1 MAAGSIVVDLLMR
14 TGSFETDTKR
24 AEAALKKFQ
33 KQAIEA
39 GKMAGQAIAAF
50 AGGMA
55 VMVQQTVQANAEMQR
70 FAALSNTSN
79 SNFQALATGAKTVGI
94 EADKMADIFKDV
106 QDKVGDFM
114 QTGGGA
120 MADFFENI
128 APKVGVTAEQFRQL
142 SGPDALQLYVDSLEK
157 ANLSQSDMVFYMEA
171 IASDASLLLP
181 LLKNGGEG
189 FREYADMA
197 QRFGVILE
205 DDALA
210 AMNDFKRAND
220 ITQLAMRGF
229 ANQVTQAIVPAFMN
243 MVNVFANADT
253 GARNLSAAAQI
264 AATGFKGL
272 MSVGALVVGV
282 FKTLGEMFG
291 GLAAV
296 FVNLFSGRFREAYHA
311 FEATSMDMVANT
323 RKTVDAMKSIWAEY
337 TPTSG
342 AIPAPV
348 MPGRLSAARG
358 TTAGA
363 GATGNA
369 AGDGFDS
376 WMQAN
381 REAELQHYL
390 KMLDKREAEE
400 MASQERL
407 RAEAERYYTATR
419 TPIEQ
424 LNVELANQQRL
435 LDAIGPAYQD
445 TYFRAVEAA
454 QEAYESTRQVSQ
466 EMDSFAKQAA
476 ENIQGQ
482 LGEGL
487 YQMMQGSFKDIGASF
502 KQMLDRMVAEA
513 LAAQL
518 ARRMFGGLAGGE
530 GAGWFGNALSSLGST
545 LFGGAKAG
553 GGDVIGGRAYLVGE
567 QGPEMFVP
575 RTSGAILPN
584 MAGAGAAGGSMSIV
598 NNFTV
603 SGAVDRRTQLQIAN
617 EASLALRR
625 GQRNL

>member
-1 MAAGSIVVDLLMR
+1 MAAGSIIVDLLMR
-14 TGSFETDTKR
+14 TGAFETDTKR

-33 KQAIEA
+33 KQAVDA
-39 GKMAGQAIAAF
+39 AKVAGQAIAAF

-70 FAALSNTSN
+70 FAALSNTSTN
-79 SNFQALATGAKTVGI
+79 TFQALATGAKTVGI

-128 APKVGVTAEQFRQL
+128 APQVGVTAEQFRKL
-142 SGPDALQLYVDSLEK
+142 SGPEALQLYVDSLEK
-157 ANLSQSDMVFYMEA
+157 ANLSQSDMIFYMEA

-220 ITQLAMRGF
+220 VTQLAMRGF

-337 TPTSG
+337 TPSG
-342 AIPAPV
+342 VGVPAPV
-348 MPGRLSAARG
+348 QPGRLSAARG
-358 TTAGA
+358 TTGGSSAG
-363 GATGNA
+363 NK
-369 AGDGFDS
+369 
-376 WMQAN
+376 
-381 REAELQHYL
+381 AER
-390 KMLDKREAEE
+390 DREAEE
-400 MASQERL
+400 YARWMEGMEQAAANHRL
-407 RAEAERYYTATR
+407 RVYYKMMDDMEAE
-419 TPIEQ
+419 EK
-424 LNVELANQQRL
+424 
-435 LDAIGPAYQD
+435 AYQEWMD
-445 TYFRAVEAA
+445 SMRQAELDRYGDMV
-454 QEAYESTRQVSQ
+454 TRRVD

-476 ENIQGQ
+476 ENIQDQ

-502 KQMLDRMVAEA
+502 KQMIDRMVAEA
-513 LAAQL
+513 AA
-518 ARRMFGGLAGGE
+518 ARIARAMFGDLIEGGS
-530 GAGWFGNALSSLGST
+530 GSGWFGDIAKSIGGAI
-545 LFGGAKAG
+545 FGGGRAG
-553 GGDVIGGRAYLVGE
+553 GGDVLGGRAYLVGE
-567 QGPEMFVP
+567 SGPEMFVP
-575 RTSGAILPN
+575 RTAGTVLPN
-584 MAGAGAAGGSMSIV
+584 MAGAGAGGGSMSIV

-603 SGAVDRRTQLQIAN
+603 SGNVDKRTQLQIAR
-617 EASLALRR
+617 EASMALQR
-625 GQRNL
+625 GQRNM

>member
-518 ARRMFGGLAGGE
+518 ARRMFGGLVGGE

>member
-1 MAAGSIVVDLLMR
+1 MAAGSIIVDLLMR

-33 KQAIEA
+33 KQAVDA
-39 GKMAGQAIAAF
+39 AKVAGQAIGAF

-55 VMVQQTVQANAEMQR
+55 VLVQQTVQANAEMQR
-70 FAALSNTSN
+70 FAALSNTST
-79 SNFQALATGAKTVGI
+79 STFQALATGAKTVGI

-128 APKVGVTAEQFRQL
+128 APQVGVTAEQFRRL
-142 SGPDALQLYVDSLEK
+142 SGPEALQLYVDSLEK
-157 ANLSQSDMVFYMEA
+157 ANLSQSDMIFYMEA

-243 MVNVFANADT
+243 MVNVFSNADT

-264 AATGFKGL
+264 AANGMKIL
-272 MSVGALVVGV
+272 LSAGAMVAGA
-282 FKTLGEMFG
+282 FKTIGEYFG

-296 FVNLFSGRFREAYHA
+296 WANIFAGRFKQAYETYKDVNLDFVG
-311 FEATSMDMVANT
+311 NT
-323 RKTVDAMKSIWAEY
+323 RQTVDAMKSIWAEY

-348 MPGRLSAARG
+348 MPGRLSVARG
-358 TTAGA
+358 TTGGSTAG
-363 GATGNA
+363 NK
-369 AGDGFDS
+369 
-376 WMQAN
+376 
-381 REAELQHYL
+381 AER
-390 KMLDKREAEE
+390 DREAEE
-400 MASQERL
+400 YARWMESMEQAAADHRIRVYHKMLDDMEADEKSYQEWMDSMRK
-407 RAEAERYYTATR
+407 AELDRYGDM
-419 TPIEQ
+419 
-424 LNVELANQQRL
+424 V
-435 LDAIGPAYQD
+435 
-445 TYFRAVEAA
+445 
-454 QEAYESTRQVSQ
+454 TRQTEQ
-466 EMDSFAKQAA
+466 MDSFAKQAA
-476 ENIQGQ
+476 ENIQDQ

-487 YQMMQGSFKDIGASF
+487 YQMMQGNFKDIGASF
-502 KQMLDRMVAEA
+502 KQMIDRMVAEA
-513 LAAQL
+513 AA
-518 ARRMFGGLAGGE
+518 ARIARAMFGDLVEGGSGDGWLGGIFKSIG
-530 GAGWFGNALSSLGST
+530 GA
-545 LFGGAKAG
+545 LFGGGRAG
-553 GGDVIGGRAYLVGE
+553 GGDVLGGRAYLVGE
-567 QGPEMFVP
+567 SGPEMFVP
-575 RTSGAILPN
+575 RTAGTVIPN
-584 MAGAGAAGGSMSIV
+584 MAMAGGGGSMSIV

-603 SGAVDRRTQLQIAN
+603 SGSVDKRTQLQIAR
-617 EASLALRR
+617 EASMALQR
-625 GQRNL
+625 GQRNM